1 MKVNDRKRNQQK
13 KILIMVNRDFVL
25 YNFRIELVERLLKE
39 GHEVYICL
47 PDGEKVAKMTAM
59 GCKFISVEID
69 KRGTNP
75 IKDIR
80 LVKEYLRIM
89 KEIKPDMVLL
99 YTTKVDIY
107 GGIVAQMLKIPY
119 LTNISGL
126 GTALEFETPLQ
137 KLMIQLYKVA
147 VRNAQCVYFQNQEN
161 LDFFMRRNMY
171 SGNYQLIPGSGV
183 NLKKWNYMEYPDDE
197 TVEFLF
203 IARVIKEKGIEEY
216 LETAKQIKAE
226 YPNTVFHVLGPCDGG
241 YEQKLADYENEGYIR
256 YHGMVQD
263 TSVYL
268 EKAHCTIHPSFY
280 PEGISNVCLESAAS
294 GRPIITTNR
303 SGCRDTVE
311 DGVTG
316 FIFEQRNTE
325 QLITCVRKFMQMDN
339 AERKQMG
346 LAGRAKMEREFDREI
361 VVEAYMR
368 EIA

>member
-1 MKVNDRKRNQQK
+1 MKKV
-13 KILIMVNRDFVL
+13 LLMVNRDFVL
-25 YNFRIELVERLLKE
+25 YNFRLEVVTRLLEEKY
-39 GHEVYICL
+39 EVYICL
-47 PDGEKVAKMTAM
+47 PYGEKVDKMIAM
-59 GCKFISVEID
+59 GCKFISIEID

-75 IKDIR
+75 FRDMKLASD
-80 LVKEYLRIM
+80 YFGIM
-89 KEIKPDMVLL
+89 RKVKPDIVLL

-107 GGIVAQMLKIPY
+107 GGIVARMLKIPY
-119 LTNISGL
+119 LTNVSGL

-137 KLMIQLYKVA
+137 KLMIQLYKMA
-147 VRNAQCVYFQNQEN
+147 VKNAQCVYFQNQEN
-161 LDFFMRRNMY
+161 LEFFMHRNMY
-171 SGNYQLIPGSGV
+171 SGKYQLIPGSGV
-183 NLKKWNYMEYPDDE
+183 NLKKWKYMEYPGDE

-216 LETAKQIKAE
+216 LETAKQIKTE
-226 YPNTVFHVLGPCDGG
+226 YSNTIFHVLGPCDGG
-241 YEQKLADYENEGYIR
+241 YEQKLADYEEAGYIR

-294 GRPIITTNR
+294 GRPVMTTNR

-325 QLITCVRKFMQMDN
+325 QLIACVRKFMQMSN
-339 AERKQMG
+339 EERKQMG
-346 LAGRAKMEREFDREI
+346 LAGRAKMEREFDRQI

-368 EIA
+368 EIG